1 MSSTATTI
9 AAARGEAGRRGQ
21 IIPPQSVENGYDQ
34 AWYPICLST
43 ELIDGQ
49 VLSVDFMNGRVI
61 AVRDANGSPHV
72 LSAFCR
78 HLGADLAGGD
88 LVDGTVR
95 CPYHHWR
102 YDMQGQCVAT
112 AIDKAPPGAKL
123 FRFPVHEGMGIV
135 WAFNGAEPLFDPP
148 SWDVPESQMA
158 FVAAKEYIENND
170 HFVPFSN
177 SCDIQHLVVVHGMK
191 LDINPESVKITP
203 HTLEYL
209 QSQDAPGMGHLDML
223 IHLHGSSTLLLS
235 SMTMGRMMYMVSCGR
250 PLPGNRTQIYQA
262 CGTPRRDVPGHEQM
276 AAAMNNQSLNFGRQ
290 LFNED
295 RPTFSRISFRQD
307 ILTHSDR
314 MLARYFEWVRAYP
327 RTSIACDYIA
337 T

>member
-9 AAARGEAGRRGQ
+9 ATARDEAGKRGQ

-43 ELIDGQ
+43 ELVDGQ
-49 VLSVDFMNGRVI
+49 ILSVDFMNGRVI

-112 AIDKAPPGAKL
+112 AIDKAPAAAKL

-148 SWDVPESQMA
+148 TWDVPESQMA
-158 FVAAKEYIENND
+158 FVAAKEYIEDND

-203 HTLEYL
+203 HTIEYL

-223 IHLHGSSTLLLS
+223 IHMHGSSTLLLS

-262 CGTPRRDVPGHEQM
+262 CGTPRRDVPGDEQM

-314 MLARYFEWVRAYP
+314 MLARYFDWVRAYP